1 MRMITDP
8 RYLMWQILASLA
20 NGARASTLRASE
32 VRIEGET
39 VLLYCQR
46 RERYAH
52 RKAWHALGAPEAAAM
67 QALLTGPYAAL
78 EHARAA
84 GGADYALI
92 DGVRWDGGRLFHVAD
107 PHLPAA
113 VAPDALVDPR
123 TWLLLMLGA
132 EGRSGQVLRVVRSD
146 IKVEARLNQ
155 LLLHVPGRG
164 KKTGSWLL
172 LARTQQLAL
181 AFAMRAG
188 YLARLERAY
197 QARTLRDYPLFP
209 QGPLADGRAPAP
221 SLPPHA
227 TVPPEI
233 GVQPAPPALAPM
245 NDRVLNDWARRLEAL
260 LGLPRV
266 EGEGLYG
273 WRRAFVTLF
282 NPWEPD
288 ARVKDLLTAHATIR
302 AVQHGSTRTQ
312 VYLDPLDIP
321 VLLAGQ
327 RLLEHVRTAFV
338 RTGTAPDG
346 TTSGPHLGGERAD
359 RDAGA

>member
-1 MRMITDP
+1 
-8 RYLMWQILASLA
+8 
-20 NGARASTLRASE
+20 
-32 VRIEGET
+32 
-39 VLLYCQR
+39 
-46 RERYAH
+46 
-52 RKAWHALGAPEAAAM
+52 
-67 QALLTGPYAAL
+67 
-78 EHARAA
+78 
-84 GGADYALI
+84 
-92 DGVRWDGGRLFHVAD
+92 
-107 PHLPAA
+107 
-113 VAPDALVDPR
+113 
-123 TWLLLMLGA
+123 MLGA

-282 NPWEPD
+282 NPWEPN

-302 AVQHGSTRTQ
+302 DVRHGSTRTQ
-312 VYLDPLDIP
+312 VYLDPLDLP

-338 RTGTAPDG
+338 QTGSAPDEPRRDPSA
-346 TTSGPHLGGERAD
+346 SGDQGN
-359 RDAGA
+359 RDAPA